1 MWAADVEL
9 GKICSLQAFAAE
21 EVFFAEANL
30 TI

>member
-9 GKICSLQAFAAE
+9 GKICSLQAFAGE